1 MSKLYSAKAGVVVA
15 YDYVEFEI
23 DLGFGVKLMHS
34 LKINL
39 GLPKLVEKSVT
50 DKAKRCMVV
59 LLGGGKKVTLEVD
72 ERETFT
78 YVYCVR
84 KANPDYTFE
93 IGMGTVV
100 DVAKIMQEMYKK
112 DFDSDYMVANM
123 LRVKN
128 TSTG

>member
-1 MSKLYSAKAGVVVA
+1 MSKIYSAKAGVVVA
-15 YDYVEFEI
+15 YDYVEFEV
-23 DLGFGVKLMHS
+23 DLGFGVKLTRA
-34 LKINL
+34 LRVNL
-39 GLPKLVEKSVT
+39 GLPKLVEKSIT

-59 LLGGGKKVTLEVD
+59 LLGGGKKVVLEID

-84 KANPDYTFE
+84 KAIPDYTFE
-93 IGMGTVV
+93 IGRATVV
-100 DVAKIMQEMYKK
+100 DVSKIMKEMYAH

-128 TSTG
+128 TSSE